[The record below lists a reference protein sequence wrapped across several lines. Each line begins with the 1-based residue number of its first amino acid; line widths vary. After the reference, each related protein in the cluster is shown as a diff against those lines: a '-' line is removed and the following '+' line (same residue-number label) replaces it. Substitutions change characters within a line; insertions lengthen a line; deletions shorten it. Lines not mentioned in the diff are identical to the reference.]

1 MFMDQKQRPDL
12 IVPDWAEFS
21 KSQPT
26 DGVRTFLDAVTA
38 YQRQT
43 ARAKRTT
50 SRNQPGDSRHSKPA
64 KLGFASCSPE
74 SNNRSR
80 PHPPSRKTKDLQSDR
95 KRQHSD
101 SQPVQKEQLDQLFDP
116 KLNSSYLP
124 SKRSADKNRGETR
137 LQTASLGNQSTNGG
151 AKACVW
157 RLMRRCPMS
166 KLVNGKRRNKYMR
179 WRQKK
184 LEPICCRSVRANII
198 FGNII
203 GSFVRQKCNKW
214 ERLSDLARAEHNSEL
229 LLECQWRQ
237 ADWSAKHE
245 SIKLAIANLPS
256 QSIRK
261 TTFQAYLTLL
271 NGHIGLL
278 VDEHRSEFTK
288 ICDKGIQL
296 CLHQWFRL
304 PEIVTDSHIPLLQVF
319 RQFVELQEASQ
330 IFHSLTTTTSQNLEA
345 RSVDLKHVLQTWRER
360 LPNPWDVINIWTR
373 KHGLLQLCKDSLTRI
388 YTLPNI
394 EISEAFLK
402 LCEQAK
408 VHFEHSE
415 DFGSGFEAISQ
426 TNLMYFGAL
435 QKAKFHTIKAVFLAR
450 LNLHKEA
457 LQVFNQAVSTDLQ
470 YPKAWAQ
477 WGAYQDKL
485 FENSPENLQ
494 LASGAVNCYLQASGM
509 YKNGKSRKLL
519 IRIFWLIGLVDAN
532 GMIGRAFN
540 NYK

>member
-360 LPNPWDVINIWTR
+360 LPNPWDVINIWSDLVAWR
-373 KHGLLQLCKDSLTRI
+373 QHVFS
-388 YTLPNI
+388 
-394 EISEAFLK
+394 
-402 LCEQAK
+402 
-408 VHFEHSE
+408 
-415 DFGSGFEAISQ
+415 AINRTYIPWIQSNVVANTQ
-426 TNLMYFGAL
+426 SF
-435 QKAKFHTIKAVFLAR
+435 
-450 LNLHKEA
+450 
-457 LQVFNQAVSTDLQ
+457 
-470 YPKAWAQ
+470 
-477 WGAYQDKL
+477 AY
-485 FENSPENLQ
+485 
-494 LASGAVNCYLQASGM
+494 
-509 YKNGKSRKLL
+509 
-519 IRIFWLIGLVDAN
+519 
-532 GMIGRAFN
+532 
-540 NYK
+540 